1 MTSCSVN
8 RAPILYYES
17 AVVIV
22 ALILLGKHLEQRAK
36 RQTTQAIQALQ
47 QLRPD
52 VAHLLPDG
60 KNRRDTQD
68 VPSGELL
75 PNDCVLAVGLLKS
88 REEEIVIGGNEP
100 GPITVSMRNE
110 LTGIQ
115 YGKVPDRHSWMVK
128 LSR

>member
-1 MTSCSVN
+1 MSLAELRESVSAGKITEVFSCGT
-8 RAPILYYES
+8 A
-17 AVVIV
+17 AVI
-22 ALILLGKHLEQRAK
+22 
-36 RQTTQAIQALQ
+36 T
-47 QLRPD
+47 P
-52 VAHLLPDG
+52 
-60 KNRRDTQD
+60 
-68 VPSGELL
+68 
-75 PNDCVLAVGLLKS
+75 VGLLKS

>member
-1 MTSCSVN
+1 
-8 RAPILYYES
+8 
-17 AVVIV
+17 
-22 ALILLGKHLEQRAK
+22 
-36 RQTTQAIQALQ
+36 
-47 QLRPD
+47 
-52 VAHLLPDG
+52 
-60 KNRRDTQD
+60 
-68 VPSGELL
+68 
-75 PNDCVLAVGLLKS
+75 VGLLKS